1 MASTS
6 TKDNLLSKRGI
17 NQNNLIPGQLNFTIE
32 AIDEGVLLHV
42 EVPGVDPE
50 SIEMEAY
57 SDSIRIQCDRGELEY
72 PVEASLDL
80 SKIDVSV
87 RWGMLEV
94 VIPRRVS
101 RPLKIKLNDK

>member
-1 MASTS
+1 MANTS
-6 TKDNLLSKRGI
+6 TKDNLLWRRGI
-17 NQNNLIPGQLNFTIE
+17 NQNNLISGQLSFTIE
-32 AIDEGVLLHV
+32 AIDEGVLLLV

-57 SDSIRIQCDRGELEY
+57 SGSIRIQCERGELEY

>member
-1 MASTS
+1 MANTS
-6 TKDNLLSKRGI
+6 TKDMLLTKRGI
-17 NQNNLIPGQLNFTIE
+17 NQSNIIAGQLNFSIETIE
-32 AIDEGVLLHV
+32 EGVLLNV

-50 SIEMEAY
+50 TIDMEAY
-57 SDSIRIQCDRGELEY
+57 SDSIRIQCERGELEY

-80 SKIDVSV
+80 SKIDVLV

-101 RPLKIKLNDK
+101 RPLKIKLMDK